1 MAIVNTFSLESNKK
15 NKINFN
21 GGDLSSDGGILLIK
35 EFAAQVGL
43 TKLVKQIFKTND
55 PAEEIPLY
63 YSYQDDQRQCM
74 VYFPSYYPNGDYYFF
89 GDAEWKYGLFGHPWL
104 NEIIVSGEE
113 LIRLF
118 EENSQ
123 ALGIT
128 AKKQ

>member
-1 MAIVNTFSLESNKK
+1 
-15 NKINFN
+15 
-21 GGDLSSDGGILLIK
+21 
-35 EFAAQVGL
+35 
-43 TKLVKQIFKTND
+43 
-55 PAEEIPLY
+55 
-63 YSYQDDQRQCM
+63 M